1 MSIYTVSTYLHP
13 CCRYDPTVGFMYQLV
28 PGLETL
34 ELGGEGE
41 AGWRRDGRRL
51 VSPRTVMSS
60 VTLTR
65 DNCL

>member
-1 MSIYTVSTYLHP
+1 MH
-13 CCRYDPTVGFMYQLV
+13 QLV
-28 PGLETL
+28 ADLETL

-51 VSPRTVMSS
+51 VSPRTVMSY
-60 VTLTR
+60 VTLTT

>member
-1 MSIYTVSTYLHP
+1 
-13 CCRYDPTVGFMYQLV
+13 MYQLV